1 MKNHRPSLILI
12 SLLITSFACQ
22 PGSDSLPPTE
32 NVTTSGRS
40 PTTEGVTAT
49 VTGSATPTPMATLD
63 EPATAEI
70 VAPTEMASAPEFVA
84 LDLEVA
90 GYTTDQGELVWM
102 QSEELALLNDAVYP
116 DNVLYQALEPGLTAA
131 NFVFSTDLE
140 WDSEVF
146 NGSYNYPACG
156 VIFRSKDIDH
166 GEQAHFNAVLVN
178 PTAYPAWEIELWN
191 SGQSQSSISGLRLGS
206 GMLGAPSTNHFLIIA
221 DGSTV
226 TVFANGARLDSV
238 TLPASLSEGEFAIL
252 ARAAIFTDPGVTS
265 CIFTN
270 TWIWELP

>member
-1 MKNHRPSLILI
+1 MKNHSPGLMLI

-22 PGSDSLPPTE
+22 TGSDSLPPTE
-32 NVTTSGRS
+32 
-40 PTTEGVTAT
+40 GVTASDSSLPAEI
-49 VTGSATPTPMATLD
+49 VTATITASAIPAHTATL
-63 EPATAEI
+63 EKPATAEI
-70 VAPTEMASAPEFVA
+70 VLPTETASVPEFIA
-84 LDLEVA
+84 LDLQVA
-90 GYTTDQGELVWM
+90 GYTIDQGELLWE
-102 QSEELALLNDAVYP
+102 QSEELALFNDAVYP

-131 NFVFSTDLE
+131 NFVFSTELE

-146 NGSYNYPACG
+146 NGSYNYSACG
-156 VIFRSKDIDH
+156 VIFRAKDIDH

-221 DGSTV
+221 DGSMV

-238 TLPASLSEGEFAIL
+238 TLPASLREGEFAIL
-252 ARAAIFTDPGVTS
+252 SRAGIFTDPGITS